1 MAPRQPLRL
10 AAFALAFSA
19 LAGTGFAEESGTT
32 QADKPQTDKP
42 QIDRPQIDR
51 PLGVVEL
58 FTSQGCNSCPPADAF
73 FAELAA
79 KDNVVALAYHVNY
92 WDYLGWQDTLSNKDN
107 TDRQYDYMRAFG
119 TRSVY
124 TPQAVINGRSHV
136 NGASRREV
144 DGALARMEKSGEGM
158 RVSIKVSRTSDRVMI
173 DTGDA
178 GSGPSDAHV
187 VIVYFEPP
195 QTVTIAKGE
204 NTGRSM
210 TYWNAVSGIQ
220 TAGMWHGKAQRYELP
235 MTEIAKKGGCAV
247 LLQSVGKDGLP
258 GPILGAAFIHKP

>member
-1 MAPRQPLRL
+1 MTSRRPLRL

-19 LAGTGFAEESGTT
+19 LAGTGFAGE
-32 QADKPQTDKP
+32 TDKP
-42 QIDRPQIDR
+42 QIDRPQTDK

-58 FTSQGCNSCPPADAF
+58 FTSQGCNSCPPADEF

-79 KDNVVALAYHVNY
+79 KGNIVALAYHVDY
-92 WDYLGWQDTLSNKDN
+92 WDYLGWQDTLSRKEN
-107 TDRQYDYMRAFG
+107 TERQYDYMRAFG

-136 NGASRREV
+136 NGASRTEV
-144 DGALARMEKSGEGM
+144 DGALARMERVGEGM
-158 RVSIKVSRTSDRVMI
+158 RVGIKVSRTSDRVMI
-173 DTGDA
+173 DAGDA
-178 GSGPSDAHV
+178 EAGPSDAHV
-187 VIVYFEPP
+187 VIVYFDPP
-195 QTVTIAKGE
+195 RTITIAKGE

-235 MTEIAKKGGCAV
+235 MSEISKKKGGCAV

-258 GPILGAAFIHKP
+258 GPILGAAFIQKP